1 MSSSLGPSSTRSSS
15 RRDHLPQLRRRRR
28 ARVAEV
34 EVSERDVAV
43 RVQEDVLRLE
53 VPVDDAHE
61 VEVLQGDD
69 DLGR

>member
-1 MSSSLGPSSTRSSS
+1 MSSSLGPSSTRITLVLALIQISG
-15 RRDHLPQLRRRRR
+15 PRRRSSQS
-28 ARVAEV
+28 VL